1 MIELARIA
9 LVASVVALI
18 GPLGVGCL
26 WATALTYRGESEPTL
41 GMNYWLGLMS
51 VGALILLGHGLGISQ
66 TLVVLL
72 VGSTSA
78 AGWIL
83 CLLRKYKQTRAG
95 LTTVL
100 PLLPLAMAGIGYC
113 VLDPVQMWDSYLI
126 WLARVRLLEQW
137 TPLARFRDLGI
148 IYPEYPYLGSA
159 AWWWTEW
166 TGRVPVESGRVIFL
180 FTYLAF
186 FLAVLARHE
195 QTTSIRVRLLWV
207 FFAYACFSLE
217 IINGYQDGFL
227 MASAGMVALAFLQW
241 EDRGAAWIMP
251 LAAGLSLI
259 KTEGAILSLILVFC
273 WFGSKLSRVPT
284 VQPNRLDR
292 HVLLLGA
299 VGFVSI
305 LAIWPWLQLRNGLDP
320 VNVQGAAFRI
330 RSIGIVVSQLDRFPT
345 ILRAIGLYYAQRPW
359 ITLPFLA
366 AVAVS
371 LVPGERLDRQRR
383 FLLGFVALHLL
394 FVMTIFWL
402 TQEPF
407 EWHLGAALPRLLSQG
422 TLVMFLFVFETA
434 TLWWTPIEHMSI
446 ARQPVPSPQR
456 FAEVVHTGRAQ
467 TKRTF

>member
-1 MIELARIA
+1 MIEFARIA
-9 LVASVVALI
+9 LIASMVALI
-18 GPLGVGCL
+18 GPLGIGWL
-26 WATALTYRGESEPTL
+26 WATALTHRGESQPTL

-51 VGALILLGHGLGISQ
+51 VGALILLGHGLGLSQ
-66 TLVVLL
+66 TLVVVL
-72 VGSTSA
+72 VASASA
-78 AGWIL
+78 AGCVL
-83 CLLRKYKQTRAG
+83 CLMRKYKQTRPG

-100 PLLPLAMAGIGYC
+100 PLVPLAVAGIGYC

-137 TPLARFRDLGI
+137 TSLSRFGDLGI

-166 TGRVPVESGRVIFL
+166 TGHVPVESGRVIFL

-186 FLAVLARHE
+186 FLAVLARQE
-195 QTTSIRVRLLWV
+195 RTTNIRVRLLWV

-241 EDRGAAWIMP
+241 GDRGAVWIMP

-259 KTEGAILSLILVFC
+259 KTEGAILSLILVVC
-273 WFGSKLSRVPT
+273 WFGSNVSRVPT
-284 VQPNRLDR
+284 VHANRLDR
-292 HVLLLGA
+292 RVLLLGA
-299 VGFVSI
+299 AGFVSI
-305 LAIWPWLQLRNGLDP
+305 LAIWPSLQLHNGLDP
-320 VNVQGAAFRI
+320 ANVQGTAFRI
-330 RSIGIVVSQLDRFPT
+330 RSMGIVVSQADRFPT

-383 FLLGFVALHLL
+383 FLLGFVAVHLL

-407 EWHLGAALPRLLSQG
+407 EWHLAAALPRLLLQG
-422 TLVMFLFVFETA
+422 RLVMFLFVFETA
-434 TLWWTPIEHMSI
+434 TLWWTPLEQTSI

-456 FAEVVHTGRAQ
+456 LAEVVHTGRAQ

>member
-1 MIELARIA
+1 MIEFARIA
-9 LVASVVALI
+9 LIASMVALI
-18 GPLGVGCL
+18 GPLGIGWL
-26 WATALTYRGESEPTL
+26 WATALTHRGESQPTL

-51 VGALILLGHGLGISQ
+51 VGALILLGHGLGLSRA
-66 TLVVLL
+66 LVVLF
-72 VGSTSA
+72 VASASA
-78 AGWIL
+78 AGWVL
-83 CLLRKYKQTRAG
+83 CLMRKYKQSPPG
-95 LTTVL
+95 VTTVL
-100 PLLPLAMAGIGYC
+100 PLVPLAVAGIGYC

-137 TPLARFRDLGI
+137 TSLSRFGELGI

-166 TGRVPVESGRVIFL
+166 TGHVPVESGRVIFL

-186 FLAVLARHE
+186 FLAVLARQE
-195 QTTSIRVRLLWV
+195 RAMSIRVRLLWV

-241 EDRGAAWIMP
+241 GDRGAVWIMP
-251 LAAGLSLI
+251 LAAALSLI
-259 KTEGAILSLILVFC
+259 KTEGAILGLILVVC
-273 WFGSKLSRVPT
+273 WFASNVSRVPT
-284 VQPNRLDR
+284 MQANRMNR
-292 HVLLLGA
+292 YVFLLGT

-320 VNVQGAAFRI
+320 ANVQGAAFRI
-330 RSIGIVVSQLDRFPT
+330 RSLGIVVSQLDRFQT

-407 EWHLGAALPRLLSQG
+407 EWHLGAALPRLLLQG
-422 TLVMFLFVFETA
+422 RLVMFLFVFETA
-434 TLWWTPIEHMSI
+434 TLWWTRIDQMSI

-456 FAEVVHTGRAQ
+456 FAEVVHTDRAQ